1 MTEIAGHSLQ
11 WTHVYDLAADTE
23 HVRDVQEASLH
34 RPGYGFPPKPV
45 LFGSPEW
52 WREIETGRIPT
63 RLVEGVIEDVY
74 WASMADW
81 PEFRLHSSD
90 GAETT
95 WTRMGD
101 VRRYVK
107 GLHAKASYVELERKK
122 DADKDVVSMLG
133 PTSQVVLHMW
143 VEESVLRSPAV
154 APGPGGAGYELEGG
168 PGTALHYLELPDRE
182 RARELVN
189 TLEGQGE
196 ELHTYPDGIGAHWFV
211 RVKDASVAPARDER
225 RSELARLAERH
236 GGRYDGSETI
246 GEENSVAR
254 GS

>member
-1 MTEIAGHSLQ
+1 MAESAARSFQ
-11 WTHVYDLAADTE
+11 WTLVYDLAADAE

-34 RPGYGFPPKPV
+34 RPGYGFPPEPV

-63 RLVEGVIEDVY
+63 RWVEGVIADVY

-81 PEFRLHSSD
+81 PEFRMRSAD

-101 VRRYVK
+101 VRRYVE
-107 GLHAKASYVELERKK
+107 GLHVKVSYVELERKK
-122 DADKDVVSMLG
+122 DARTDVLSTLG
-133 PTSQVVLHMW
+133 PTSEVKLQMW

-168 PGTALHYLELPDRE
+168 PGTTLHYLELPDRE
-182 RARELVN
+182 RARELVK

-196 ELHTYPDGIGAHWFV
+196 EVHTYPDGVGAHWFV
-211 RVKDASVAPARDER
+211 RVKDASAAPAHDER
-225 RSELARLAERH
+225 RSELARLVERC